1 MEKMRTKSEI
11 LLFAF
16 CFVFLL
22 IKIYSIYTTNFNLF
36 GDEAQYWLW
45 SKNLDYGYFSK
56 PPLTSWLLFVFCK
69 IFGNSVFVIKI
80 VSVLIYCLSSFIV
93 FLLGKEIFRNNN
105 IAILAAVSFYLLPSV
120 SVSSFILSTDVLL
133 IFFWLLSMLQIYRI
147 RRDTNILNFIVL
159 GIFVGLAFLSK
170 YAALYFIL
178 CLMIL
183 IFFDREMRLIF
194 LKKYY
199 FLVFLITLTLVAM
212 PNLLWNLK
220 NGWVT
225 FVHLSENAD
234 LGRAG
239 INFVHG
245 FEFIISQV
253 LMIGPIL
260 VLSFFFLFKKTYV
273 NDFNTKLLLI
283 FSLPVFLIVLIESF
297 LVRANANWAAVSL
310 VSFMLFFFYCLIK
323 NYKNILF
330 LNNSLNLI
338 FGVCFFILIANS
350 SNLEPFKRIIGINE
364 FSKSLSSIS
373 NQKISN
379 LVVEDRMLFSSL
391 SYEYRD
397 LDFKIM
403 TPFSGVGRIK
413 NHFQISS
420 PLPSKFNNSFIY
432 LGDLNKIKYLKNSYK
447 YTKLKTLNV
456 GFTDQ
461 PINIYEIN
469 F

>member
-1 MEKMRTKSEI
+1 M
-11 LLFAF
+11 
-16 CFVFLL
+16 
-22 IKIYSIYTTNFNLF
+22 
-36 GDEAQYWLW
+36 
-45 SKNLDYGYFSK
+45 
-56 PPLTSWLLFVFCK
+56 
-69 IFGNSVFVIKI
+69 
-80 VSVLIYCLSSFIV
+80 
-93 FLLGKEIFRNNN
+93 
-105 IAILAAVSFYLLPSV
+105 
-120 SVSSFILSTDVLL
+120 
-133 IFFWLLSMLQIYRI
+133 
-147 RRDTNILNFIVL
+147 
-159 GIFVGLAFLSK
+159 
-170 YAALYFIL
+170 
-178 CLMIL
+178 
-183 IFFDREMRLIF
+183 
-194 LKKYY
+194 
-199 FLVFLITLTLVAM
+199 
-212 PNLLWNLK
+212 
-220 NGWVT
+220 
-225 FVHLSENAD
+225 
-234 LGRAG
+234 
-239 INFVHG
+239 
-245 FEFIISQV
+245 
-253 LMIGPIL
+253 
-260 VLSFFFLFKKTYV
+260 
-273 NDFNTKLLLI
+273 
-283 FSLPVFLIVLIESF
+283 
-297 LVRANANWAAVSL
+297 RANANWAAVSL